1 MCIKHDDQTNPYS
14 VLNGHLYKVRMKS
27 LIILL
32 ALVVMSLS
40 QEDEDKRN
48 PALEA
53 VGTAAV
59 GAGVLGGLLFGGAVL
74 AKAIGDAAND
84 DDRSRSNGGNIVR
97 HHIAHISN
105 NNNDDKCFYNCDG
118 WPYEQCQMSSRGAS
132 ATCINPYTSRSS
144 SQIFSN
150 YPKCANVP
158 SGCLRCDDVCSSRDG
173 NKDKLDYFA
182 NRPRNQ
188 PSPPRTPSRPSSSQ
202 VCDYQCNKNGGCTV
216 TYVGPSRPGKGSGSC
231 FPDDFG
237 GSCSGTP
244 NECQNCNQVLSC
256 SPEEKKKSIFDSRQS
271 GGTFVE
277 IKVKYF
283 DLDHF
288 RQDYQ
293 EL

>member
-1 MCIKHDDQTNPYS
+1 MAVLFLQSKILLSVVGLQNTATVVGAVATHTVKGPTIITVNLDNLQPVFYILETSEMSIKHDDQTNPYS

-105 NNNDDKCFYNCDG
+105 SNNDDKCIYNCDG

-150 YPKCANVP
+150 YPKC
-158 SGCLRCDDVCSSRDG
+158 SYRM
-173 NKDKLDYFA
+173 
-182 NRPRNQ
+182 
-188 PSPPRTPSRPSSSQ
+188 
-202 VCDYQCNKNGGCTV
+202 
-216 TYVGPSRPGKGSGSC
+216 
-231 FPDDFG
+231 
-237 GSCSGTP
+237 
-244 NECQNCNQVLSC
+244 
-256 SPEEKKKSIFDSRQS
+256 PE
-271 GGTFVE
+271 V
-277 IKVKYF
+277 
-283 DLDHF
+283 
-288 RQDYQ
+288 
-293 EL
+293 